1 MVPRPPRSTRT
12 DTLFPN
18 TTLFR
23 SADRSY
29 FQTHAE
35 HPHAGLY
42 IGPPLKSRIT
52 GQLTI
57 SVSRRYNKPDG
68 SFGGIVAAGIDP
80 NYFAAFYREAQVTP
94 NTLLALVNDDG
105 TRLIRIPDHDDAG
118 IGTRIHN
125 WTKLAGAT
133 DKSVIEF
140 FNGGLVDHTPRFMVY
155 RHVAGYP
162 LLVAA
167 GIEIGRAHV

>member
-52 GQLTI
+52 GQWTI

-105 TRLIRIPDHDDAG
+105 TDRKSTRLNSSH
-118 IGTRIHN
+118 
-125 WTKLAGAT
+125 
-133 DKSVIEF
+133 
-140 FNGGLVDHTPRFMVY
+140 
-155 RHVAGYP
+155 
-162 LLVAA
+162 
-167 GIEIGRAHV
+167 